1 MVHFTEI
8 SKTPPPYSMLHD
20 VGREAMPKLA
30 TRNCCKLAN
39 NIDNEVRGIGLRI
52 YVRYCLKK

>member
-8 SKTPPPYSMLHD
+8 SKTPPPYSMVHD

-30 TRNCCKLAN
+30 TRNCCKLAS